1 MPPPARVPARGGRLA
16 VGQMCSTN
24 DVEANFATCA
34 SLAKQAK
41 EAGCHILCLPE
52 CFAFIGV
59 AGSDALDVMEPLDG
73 PLMARYRALARDHG
87 LWLSLGGFAEP
98 SPAPRKRYN
107 AHVVVD
113 ASGSIRAAYRK
124 IHLFDVDMGDVNG
137 PVLMES
143 RHAEPGEEV
152 VACDSPV
159 GRLGATVCYDLRF
172 PELYAK
178 LRHDLRAEVML
189 VPSAFTRPTG
199 EAHWET
205 LLRARAIETQS
216 YVVAA
221 AQAGAHSEGRASYG
235 HAVVV
240 DPWGKVVAKLEDPD
254 EGVGIAVADI
264 DLAYVEE
271 VRARIPVGAHRRPV
285 ETFRATVTR
294 EEGGE
299 E

>member
-34 SLAKQAK
+34 SLARQAK

-152 VACDSPV
+152 VACDSP
-159 GRLGATVCYDLRF
+159 
-172 PELYAK
+172 
-178 LRHDLRAEVML
+178 
-189 VPSAFTRPTG
+189 SAGSAP
-199 EAHWET
+199 
-205 LLRARAIETQS
+205 
-216 YVVAA
+216 
-221 AQAGAHSEGRASYG
+221 
-235 HAVVV
+235 
-240 DPWGKVVAKLEDPD
+240 PC
-254 EGVGIAVADI
+254 
-264 DLAYVEE
+264 
-271 VRARIPVGAHRRPV
+271 
-285 ETFRATVTR
+285 VTT
-294 EEGGE
+294 
-299 E
+299 